1 MGNAEIESSQKVA
14 ELVNSTHLAR
24 PRQQQGLLPG
34 TRHWIKGARCE
45 RDDSPDSRGC
55 APE

>member
-14 ELVNSTHLAR
+14 KLAHSTHLAR

-34 TRHWIKGARCE
+34 TLH
-45 RDDSPDSRGC
+45 
-55 APE
+55 